1 MFVIKNNTDRDIV
14 LDDLR
19 VILGPHKQIDLDRVA
34 PRHLIESSPKLRLAF
49 QYKKVVTISMDGAG
63 IGDKSDESRE
73 LQEMEARLKEDFRKQ
88 LVALNRQQTV
98 TPSHDNTKLEEL
110 TATIQTLMKQMA
122 ERDRQTVQVVTVNQ
136 ESKPDEACPDSTGD
150 GISDDIST
158 RLHAKT
164 MQRLEKKVTGASNVD
179 HESKKTRN
187 DISTNIDELENML

>member
-1 MFVIKNNTDRDIV
+1 MAGEG
-14 LDDLR
+14 DL
-19 VILGPHKQIDLDRVA
+19 LGMIEMVAREKGLDRQV
-34 PRHLIESSPKLRLAF
+34 LVDTIEAAILKAAQAAF
-49 QYKKVVTISMDGAG
+49 GPT
-63 IGDKSDESRE
+63 R
-73 LQEMEARLKEDFRKQ
+73 EMEARLKEDFRKQ